1 MHKEKGKEV
10 TCDAREDKESR
21 VQLIILGDRLLGS
34 FCLAVAR
41 SYGTMI
47 YIYSHQKLG
56 RILLVIIDLS
66 SQPND
71 TKPPNRIVFLFR
83 MPAPAP
89 FVLGT
94 G

>member
-1 MHKEKGKEV
+1 LGLLVKKTAEKP
-10 TCDAREDKESR
+10 
-21 VQLIILGDRLLGS
+21 LGS
-34 FCLAVAR
+34 FCLLLPFRLAVAR